1 MRNNGFIVGIALYV
15 AVRAVTVS
23 EGVTVLPLRSWCL
36 VSRAGHQGEKLD
48 VEEAEQR

>member
-1 MRNNGFIVGIALYV
+1 MRNNGFVVGIALYV
-15 AVRAVTVS
+15 AVRAVIVS
-23 EGVTVLPLRSWCL
+23 EGCLPLRSWCL